1 MRRRTLRWV
10 GAAIAP
16 MGAVLI
22 GCALVAS
29 PAGAVGGP
37 GHSGPGRF
45 LFVSTNGTDGTNTCT
60 QPSNPC
66 ASIAHAVT
74 VAPSGATV
82 LVEPGT
88 YTTTSV
94 DLSQPITLRAL
105 GHVVLTGTGPIF
117 DLFNSTSPSS
127 GVVGVTI
134 QGFDFE
140 NVTGTGYNGVIT
152 VPGYGAGDVAI
163 LDNTF
168 SNVSEEA
175 VGYHGNNGLTS
186 PLGTGWRIVGNT
198 VDGVTGTGRSGMFL
212 GGLSDSVIADNS
224 ITDTHH
230 AGILLTA
237 NATTPPA
244 NVNNLVVGNRVSN
257 VPYEGIQV
265 ARGTTVSVMGND
277 VTDAGTACMGSA
289 PPTACGSPG
298 LSSASALMLFN
309 ADQSNITVEGNV
321 ATDSY
326 VGLAV
331 GQPPSSGTG
340 PLGTGI
346 TVRDNDFSGD
356 TLAGVADY
364 APTGSTSLV
373 AQYNW
378 WGCRGGPS
386 TAAGGCSGVIGT
398 VTFTPWLTHPP
409 ARGGFFGPGPGIF
422 PAGTFPGRGAAVAES
437 SRH

>member
-1 MRRRTLRWV
+1 
-10 GAAIAP
+10 
-16 MGAVLI
+16 
-22 GCALVAS
+22 
-29 PAGAVGGP
+29 
-37 GHSGPGRF
+37 
-45 LFVSTNGTDGTNTCT
+45 
-60 QPSNPC
+60 
-66 ASIAHAVT
+66 
-74 VAPSGATV
+74 
-82 LVEPGT
+82 
-88 YTTTSV
+88 
-94 DLSQPITLRAL
+94 
-105 GHVVLTGTGPIF
+105 
-117 DLFNSTSPSS
+117 
-127 GVVGVTI
+127 
-134 QGFDFE
+134 
-140 NVTGTGYNGVIT
+140 
-152 VPGYGAGDVAI
+152 
-163 LDNTF
+163 
-168 SNVSEEA
+168 
-175 VGYHGNNGLTS
+175 
-186 PLGTGWRIVGNT
+186 
-198 VDGVTGTGRSGMFL
+198 MFL

-277 VTDAGTACMGSA
+277 VTDAGTVCMGSA
-289 PPTACGSPG
+289 PATGCGTPG

-331 GQPPSSGTG
+331 GQPPYSGTG

-356 TLAGVADY
+356 ALAGVADY
-364 APTGSTSLV
+364 APTGSTSLA

-409 ARGGFFGPGPGIF
+409 ARGGFFGPG
-422 PAGTFPGRGAAVAES
+422 RL
-437 SRH
+437 